1 MSENLNKLSIWDK
14 EHSGKRRV
22 CMLMITHACNLNCS
36 YCYESHKN
44 NAYMSF
50 EMAKEIIL
58 KEADLVSESDRFEEI
73 QVDFMGGEPLMNF
86 PLIKQIVEWLKNGG
100 IDVPWICF
108 ASTNATLLTP
118 EIKDWLRQN
127 KKYIV
132 LGASYDGNGS
142 MQSKNR
148 GTDSFEIDLDFF
160 HELWPE
166 QTFQMTIS
174 KETLPFLAEG
184 VLYVQRKG
192 YELNASLAQGVDWT
206 IEDAK
211 LYRQQLSVLKEAYLK
226 DTSLRPLNRLTRY
239 VDVFNLDPSERRQ
252 IHGCG
257 SGLNMVTYDI
267 DGKRYGC
274 HMFTPIVLGSDKAI
288 ETDAVEWEKPD
299 LMADKFCETC
309 VLRRFC
315 PTCPGFNYK
324 YRGDFAKRDQRWCPL
339 VLAEAMTACEFQ
351 VERIAMFPKL
361 TQEDAEHAQVALK
374 AYEILKHLDLENSK
388 SPYTLT
394 YKI

>member
-1 MSENLNKLSIWDK
+1 MSENLNKLSIWDQ
-14 EHSGKRRV
+14 EHSGRRRV
-22 CMLMITHACNLNCS
+22 CMLMVTHACNLNCS
-36 YCYESHKN
+36 YCYESHKGN
-44 NAYMSF
+44 NYMSF
-50 EMAKEIIL
+50 ELAKDIIL
-58 KEADLVSESDRFEEI
+58 NEADLVKKSSKFDEI

-108 ASTNATLLTP
+108 ASTNATLLSP
-118 EIKDWLRQN
+118 DIKEWLRLN
-127 KKYIV
+127 NRYIV
-132 LGASYDGNGS
+132 LGASYDGTGN

-148 GTDSFEIDLDFF
+148 GTDSFDIDLDFF

-166 QTFQMTIS
+166 QTLQMTIS
-174 KETLPFLAEG
+174 KDTLPFLAEG
-184 VLYVQRKG
+184 VLYVQRRG

-211 LYRQQLSVLKEAYLK
+211 LYREQLTILKDEYLK
-226 DTSLRPLNRLTRY
+226 DTSLHPLNRLTRY
-239 VDVFNLDPSERRQ
+239 VDVFNLAPTERRQ

-257 SGLNMVTYDI
+257 SGLNMVTYDC
-267 DGKRYGC
+267 DGRRYGC
-274 HMFTPIVLGSDKAI
+274 HMFTPVVLGYDKAI
-288 ETDAVEWEKPD
+288 GVDAVEWEKPD

-351 VERIAMFPKL
+351 IERIAMMESL
-361 TQEDAEHAQVALK
+361 NAEDAEHAQVAVK
-374 AYEILKHLDLENSK
+374 AYEILKHLDIDSST
-388 SPYTLT
+388 SPYV
-394 YKI
+394 IN